1 MEMETEHMGLMG
13 VAGDTSLR
21 GDVEREGEGT
31 VRRSPEQEE
40 ERKRKKIQKRS
51 IYNVY
56 KMSYIMSTHSNILAW
71 RIPRTEE
78 PGGLQFIASQRVGHN
93 GSNLATTHACI
104 NWDGNG
110 KAWP

>member
-1 MEMETEHMGLMG
+1 MAIIIIMRRKRRCGKG
-13 VAGDTSLR
+13 GGGDS
-21 GDVEREGEGT
+21 G
-31 VRRSPEQEE
+31 RRSPEQEEE

-56 KMSYIMSTHSNILAW
+56 KMSCIMSTHSNILAW

-78 PGGLQFIASQRVGHN
+78 PGGLQFIGSQRVGHD
-93 GSNLATTHACI
+93 GSNLAPTHACI

>member
-1 MEMETEHMGLMG
+1 M
-13 VAGDTSLR
+13 VAIIITMRRKWRRCGKGAGGDS
-21 GDVEREGEGT
+21 G
-31 VRRSPEQEE
+31 RRSPEQEEE

-56 KMSYIMSTHSNILAW
+56 KMSCIMSTHSSLLAW

-78 PGGLQFIASQRVGHN
+78 PGGLQFIGSQRVGHN
-93 GSNLATTHACI
+93 RTDLAPTHACI

>member
-1 MEMETEHMGLMG
+1 M
-13 VAGDTSLR
+13 VAIIIIMR
-21 GDVEREGEGT
+21 RKRRCGEGGGGDSD
-31 VRRSPEQEE
+31 RRSPEQEE

-78 PGGLQFIASQRVGHN
+78 PGGLQFIGSQRVGHY
-93 GSNLATTHACI
+93 GSNLAPTHACI